1 MGLKKKSGKAEM
13 LLTDEERAGLKPSF
27 VRNRS
32 ELDALESS
40 NILDA
45 EIWLLRKSFRA
56 DQVLTTDF
64 LRRLHREM
72 FGKVWKSAGR
82 FRELEL
88 NDSVKGVWVPV
99 EVQKLTDDMRR
110 MVREE
115 THPPLEIAVRFMR
128 RLVAIQCFETG
139 SGRHSRLAADLLGR
153 ALTGARPFT
162 WGRNVDLSPEE
173 LRKVYQEALR
183 KADAG
188 DMKPLLAFS
197 LS

>member
-1 MGLKKKSGKAEM
+1 MGLEKRSGKAGL

-27 VRNRS
+27 VRKRG
-32 ELDALESS
+32 ELNALESS

-45 EIWLLRKSFRA
+45 EMWLLRKSFTA

-72 FGKVWKSAGR
+72 FGKVWKRAGQ
-82 FRELEL
+82 FREREE

-110 MVREE
+110 MVREK
-115 THPPLEIAVRFMR
+115 THPPLEIAVRFIR

-139 SGRHSRLAADLLGR
+139 NGRHARLAADLLGR
-153 ALTGARPFT
+153 ALTDRRPFT
-162 WGRNVDLSPEE
+162 WGRNSDLSAEA
-173 LRKVYQEALR
+173 LRKAYQAALR

-188 DMKPLLAFS
+188 NVQALLEFS